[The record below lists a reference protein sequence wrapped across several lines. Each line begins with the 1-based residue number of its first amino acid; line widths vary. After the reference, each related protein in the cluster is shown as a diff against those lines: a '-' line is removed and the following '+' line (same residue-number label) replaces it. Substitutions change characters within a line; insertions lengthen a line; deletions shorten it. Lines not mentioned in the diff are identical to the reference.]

1 MLLRDWL
8 LPANHDTLKNIAF
21 PPVLLLDGGV
31 STELEK
37 KLSSSSSEAPAFVHR
52 ELWSS
57 SLLLKAE
64 GRAAVRKCHED
75 FLSAGVDIIS
85 TCTYQAHYMPLPGR
99 DKDDDFRKSSLRL
112 EDSVVDTML
121 RDGVRLARE
130 AIAKSGRNENSAY
143 IAASIG
149 SLGGALADG
158 SEYTGRFGLSVEQL
172 AEFHRRKVRTLASE
186 KPDLLAF
193 ETIPCL
199 AECEAIL
206 ILLQELANDDRME
219 TPPAWLSLACSDGA
233 HLNDGSMLMNAVA
246 KIDEMD
252 PGAKLVHAVG
262 INCCSLTNGES
273 IS

>member
-1 MLLRDWL
+1 M
-8 LPANHDTLKNIAF
+8 
-21 PPVLLLDGGV
+21 
-31 STELEK
+31 
-37 KLSSSSSEAPAFVHR
+37 
-52 ELWSS
+52 
-57 SLLLKAE
+57 
-64 GRAAVRKCHED
+64 
-75 FLSAGVDIIS
+75 
-85 TCTYQAHYMPLPGR
+85 
-99 DKDDDFRKSSLRL
+99 
-112 EDSVVDTML
+112 
-121 RDGVRLARE
+121 RLARE

-206 ILLQELANDDRME
+206 ILLEELANDDRME